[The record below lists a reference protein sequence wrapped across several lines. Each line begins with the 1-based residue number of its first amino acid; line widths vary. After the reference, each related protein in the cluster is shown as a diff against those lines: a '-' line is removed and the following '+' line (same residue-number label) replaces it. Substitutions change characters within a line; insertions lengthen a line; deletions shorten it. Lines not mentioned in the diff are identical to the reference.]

1 MIKRTWAGH
10 RSLVIGVAA
19 VAVVAILASSLL
31 LVAATGGLSQ
41 ASATP
46 GATPTDSPSP
56 SPTDS
61 PVPTPTLFVPPTPTI
76 NTGPTPLPAG
86 MAYADLDGVVTSASL
101 AHRLPIA
108 IMVDDQ
114 KAARPQSGFSTASI
128 VYMAPADG
136 DIDRYMMVFQEGA
149 GTDIGPIRSA
159 RPYYV
164 LWADEYKAIYGH
176 YGGDTKSLRTVIP
189 ANMRNIYNMD
199 AIHTTGCPYHRIT
212 TRPAPHNAYTNVAI
226 MIACAAKRHLP
237 STYQNM
243 PTRPFKDP
251 EAPEL
256 RPTAQSI
263 SITYPT
269 ITVGYQYSPSTDSY
283 LRLLGGVPQVDPA
296 NKQKVFASS
305 IVVLYQPFTSDLSG
319 EGGKHAYRPDVHNLG
334 SGKAIVFQ
342 EGKQIAATWKKK
354 ANTSLTR
361 LYDASGNEISL
372 VRGEIFIQVI
382 APNLPNKYKVT
393 VK

>member
-1 MIKRTWAGH
+1 MIKRIWTGH

-19 VAVVAILASSLL
+19 VAVVAILASSLI
-31 LVAATGGLSQ
+31 LVAATGGVSQ
-41 ASATP
+41 ASPTP
-46 GATPTDSPSP
+46 DATPTDSPIP
-56 SPTDS
+56 TPTDS
-61 PVPTPTLFVPPTPTI
+61 PTPTPFVPPTPTI

-86 MAYADLDGVVTSASL
+86 YSYSDLDGVVTASSA

-108 IMVDDQ
+108 IMIDDQ

-136 DIDRYMMVFQEGA
+136 DIDRYMMVFQEGS

-164 LWADEYKAIYGH
+164 LWADEYKALYGH
-176 YGGDTKSLRTVIP
+176 YGGDTKSLKTVIP
-189 ANMRNIYNMD
+189 ANMGNIYNMD
-199 AIHTTGCPYHRIT
+199 AIHTTGCPYHRIS
-212 TRPAPHNAYTNVAI
+212 TRSAPHNAYTSVG
-226 MIACAAKRHLP
+226 MMLLCAAKRGYP
-237 STYQNM
+237 ATYQNL
-243 PTRPFKDP
+243 PTRPFRGDTDP
-251 EAPEL
+251 TL
-256 RPTAQSI
+256 RPNAQSI
-263 SITYPT
+263 SIVYPT
-269 ITVGYQYSPSTDSY
+269 VTVGYQFNPTTDSY
-283 LRLLGGVPQVDPA
+283 LRLLGGVPEIDPA
-296 NKQKVFASS
+296 NNHQVFARS

-334 SGKAIVFQ
+334 SGKAIIFQ

-354 ANTSLTR
+354 NNTALTR
-361 LYDASGNEISL
+361 FYDASGKEIPL
-372 VRGEIFIQVI
+372 VRGEIFMQVI